1 MEGNTVCAF
10 ALIAV
15 RAPGFSIF
23 CPLAGCGRAGFLTGC
38 VGGVS
43 TTEDNAACTSLSI
56 AEDGKRAV
64 TAGCGRLSLNNAAA
78 EGSGVLAASGG
89 CSAAGVDCGL
99 VVGDSAETKSGA
111 VPCRGGPPE
120 TRSEA
125 SETSDGRSGTMAC
138 RDEAAGTS
146 AERMAVA
153 SEGSLLAAS

>member
-1 MEGNTVCAF
+1 LEGNTVCAF

-23 CPLAGCGRAGFLTGC
+23 CPLAGCGRAGFLTGG

-56 AEDGKRAV
+56 AEGGKRAV
-64 TAGCGRLSLNNAAA
+64 TAGFGRVSSNNAAA
-78 EGSGVLAASGG
+78 EGVLAASRG

-99 VVGDSAETKSGA
+99 VVGDSAAKSGT

-120 TRSEA
+120 TSSEA

-138 RDEAAGTS
+138 RDEAAGAS